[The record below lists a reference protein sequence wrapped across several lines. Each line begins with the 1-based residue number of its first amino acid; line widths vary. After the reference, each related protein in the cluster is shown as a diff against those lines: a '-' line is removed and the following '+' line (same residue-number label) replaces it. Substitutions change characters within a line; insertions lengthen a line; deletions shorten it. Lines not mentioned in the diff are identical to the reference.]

1 MANKSN
7 KNIGISKNI
16 QKIQIND
23 KIKRENDE
31 NKNDKITNDIN
42 KNILCEKKEK
52 IHDYY
57 CKCNRCNTVEI
68 FCYNG
73 DFFDVTKFIEGYDT
87 KYGYWISTTCE
98 ELGKI
103 QEKYRGLEEK
113 IYFRSIQD
121 KTYTENDN
129 DLLVKSS
136 DITYKYY
143 DKYTGKIKYS
153 K

>member
-1 MANKSN
+1 MTKL
-7 KNIGISKNI
+7 KEKTT
-16 QKIQIND
+16 
-23 KIKRENDE
+23 KIKMI
-31 NKNDKITNDIN
+31 KLPMILTKIFYV
-42 KNILCEKKEK
+42 KKRK
-52 IHDYY
+52 KYMIIIVNVTDAIRL
-57 CKCNRCNTVEI
+57 KFFVITAI
-68 FCYNG
+68 
-73 DFFDVTKFIEGYDT
+73 FFDVTKFIGGYDT

-103 QEKYRGLEEK
+103 QEKYRDLEEK